1 MKKYRNLLIIFLCIF
16 FSSCEAEWIM
26 DLDINEDES
35 GKYSISI
42 LLDQEAQIF
51 AIETGQTEIGG
62 LESIVD
68 SLPEGFG
75 STVYQ
80 KDKMFGIMIRN
91 SFNSFDEFE
100 QQLDILLSD
109 ENTTLLLLP
118 IKEIKL
124 EKIEEEFKVYG
135 EFSAVLNTENI
146 TPEAAENLYSGKLI
160 VKAPGRITK
169 PKLDEVNNNTIIF
182 NHSGLLEQSFEVE
195 STTSNINIS
204 RILIFSFLGAC
215 SSPTAMLGPAYTLSS
230 SGNVLQAGL
239 NYGSNQMITK
249 YTGKTPIENLK
260 EIKTLSKKQTKNI
273 KKETLESEEFYIL
286 VKNKIDKTSGILKI
300 PIQ

>member
-1 MKKYRNLLIIFLCIF
+1 MKKYRNILIIFLCIF

-62 LESIVD
+62 LESIID
-68 SLPEGFG
+68 SLPEGLG

-100 QQLDILLSD
+100 QQLDTLLSD

-124 EKIEEEFKVYG
+124 EKIEKEFKVYG

-182 NHSGLLEQSFEVE
+182 SHSGLLEQSFEVE

-204 RILIFSFLGAC
+204 RILIFTFLAIAIYFFGRQ
-215 SSPTAMLGPAYTLSS
+215 
-230 SGNVLQAGL
+230 V
-239 NYGSNQMITK
+239 I
-249 YTGKTPIENLK
+249 
-260 EIKTLSKKQTKNI
+260 
-273 KKETLESEEFYIL
+273 
-286 VKNKIDKTSGILKI
+286 KNK
-300 PIQ
+300 

>member
-1 MKKYRNLLIIFLCIF
+1 MKKYRNILIIFLCIF

-62 LESIVD
+62 LESIID

-100 QQLDILLSD
+100 QQLDTLLSD

-182 NHSGLLEQSFEVE
+182 SHSGLLEQSFEVE
-195 STTSNINIS
+195 STTSKINIS
-204 RILIFSFLGAC
+204 RILIFS
-215 SSPTAMLGPAYTLSS
+215 
-230 SGNVLQAGL
+230 VLAIAIYFIGRQVV
-239 NYGSNQMITK
+239 N
-249 YTGKTPIENLK
+249 
-260 EIKTLSKKQTKNI
+260 
-273 KKETLESEEFYIL
+273 
-286 VKNKIDKTSGILKI
+286 NK
-300 PIQ
+300 

>member
-1 MKKYRNLLIIFLCIF
+1 MKKYRNILIIFLSIF

-35 GKYSISI
+35 GKYSISV

-62 LESIVD
+62 LESIID

-100 QQLDILLSD
+100 QQLDTLLSD

-135 EFSAVLNTENI
+135 EFAAVLNTENI

-182 NHSGLLEQSFEVE
+182 SHSGLLEQSFEVE

-204 RILIFSFLGAC
+204 RILIFSFLAIAIYFFGRQ
-215 SSPTAMLGPAYTLSS
+215 
-230 SGNVLQAGL
+230 V
-239 NYGSNQMITK
+239 I
-249 YTGKTPIENLK
+249 
-260 EIKTLSKKQTKNI
+260 
-273 KKETLESEEFYIL
+273 
-286 VKNKIDKTSGILKI
+286 KNK
-300 PIQ
+300 